1 MNQTLTNARA
11 LPAPPPLDLYG
22 PVAADLEEVER
33 VLARTLRDYG
43 YTVLEAAD
51 GAEALEVAAGGSAP
65 PDLLVADVVMPRMNG
80 RQLWRELSKRWPE
93 LPVLFISGYTGYD
106 AVSRGLLEEGRDFLQ
121 KPLDP
126 EALAR
131 KVRVMLTAKKE
142 LTANS

>member
-1 MNQTLTNARA
+1 VILIAEDDSSVR
-11 LPAPPPLDLYG
+11 G
-22 PVAADLEEVER
+22 

-51 GAEALEVAAGGSAP
+51 GGEALELAALENVP
-65 PDLLVADVVMPRMNG
+65 PDLLIADVVMPRVNG
-80 RQLWRELSKRWPE
+80 RQLWRELAKRWPD

-131 KVRVMLTAKKE
+131 KVRVMLTARSQ